1 MKRNIS
7 NNKMIMKRRKKRQL
21 KRTIMLS
28 VLLISAMIILAFKLP
43 YFNIKNVE
51 IQGNKAVSSKII
63 ADTSG
68 IFKGNNIFYLNI
80 QKAREN
86 ILKIS
91 YVSNVSIYRKL
102 PDKIII
108 NITER
113 NARYFVK
120 LDKSY
125 LIVDNDGI
133 ILEKRND
140 LKGLK
145 LTEVIGV
152 KPADR
157 KIGESIFTNSSRSS
171 QIEILNTFSD
181 LIERNKSNNTISSI
195 DLSDILDLKVY
206 YGKMCVKLGTKD
218 NLKSKLNKALNIL
231 SLNQLKNAKGYIDV
245 SYEGNPV
252 FFIEK

>member
-1 MKRNIS
+1 
-7 NNKMIMKRRKKRQL
+7 
-21 KRTIMLS
+21 MLS

-68 IFKGNNIFYLNI
+68 IFKGNNIFYLDI

-133 ILEKRND
+133 ILEK
-140 LKGLK
+140 
-145 LTEVIGV
+145 EMI
-152 KPADR
+152 
-157 KIGESIFTNSSRSS
+157 
-171 QIEILNTFSD
+171 
-181 LIERNKSNNTISSI
+181 
-195 DLSDILDLKVY
+195 
-206 YGKMCVKLGTKD
+206 
-218 NLKSKLNKALNIL
+218 
-231 SLNQLKNAKGYIDV
+231 
-245 SYEGNPV
+245 
-252 FFIEK
+252 

>member
-1 MKRNIS
+1 
-7 NNKMIMKRRKKRQL
+7 
-21 KRTIMLS
+21 MLS
-28 VLLISAMIILAFKLP
+28 VFLISALIVLAFKLP

-51 IQGNKAVSSKII
+51 VQGNKAVSSKMITDI
-63 ADTSG
+63 SG

-80 QKAREN
+80 QKSREN

-91 YVSNVSIYRKL
+91 YVSNVSIDRKL

-113 NARYFVK
+113 NAHYFVK

-125 LIVDNDGI
+125 LIIDNDGI

-145 LTEVIGV
+145 LTEIIGI
-152 KPADR
+152 KPDNR
-157 KIGESIFTNSSRSS
+157 KIGESILTNSSRSS

-181 LIERNKSNNTISSI
+181 LIERNKSDFTISSI

-206 YGKMCVKLGTKD
+206 YGGMCVKLGTKE
-218 NLKSKLNKALNIL
+218 NLESKLNKALNIL

-245 SYEGNPV
+245 SYDGNPV
-252 FFIEK
+252 FFIKK

>member
-1 MKRNIS
+1 
-7 NNKMIMKRRKKRQL
+7 
-21 KRTIMLS
+21 MLS
-28 VLLISAMIILAFKLP
+28 VFFISALIVLAFKLP

-51 IQGNKAVSSKII
+51 VQGNKAVSSKMITDI
-63 ADTSG
+63 SG

-91 YVSNVSIYRKL
+91 YVSNVSIDRKL

-113 NARYFVK
+113 NAHYFVK

-125 LIVDNDGI
+125 LIIDNDGI

-145 LTEVIGV
+145 LTEIIGI
-152 KPADR
+152 KPDNR
-157 KIGESIFTNSSRSS
+157 KIGESILTNSSRSS

-181 LIERNKSNNTISSI
+181 LIERNKSDFTISSI

-206 YGKMCVKLGTKD
+206 YGGMCVKLGTKE
-218 NLKSKLNKALNIL
+218 NLESKLNKALNIL

-245 SYEGNPV
+245 SYDGNPV
-252 FFIEK
+252 FFIKK